1 VFQDFYEKIR
11 GQMERVRIAQKCGL
25 EDITVHI
32 MQGIDIL
39 DDFINSA
46 LGVWGV
52 EIVIDA
58 AEEAP
63 VPVAPAYGPDEKA
76 PGLARRSDHEM
87 FGDMHDAVI
96 GRGSPWVKDLRAL
109 GYKPRFCG

>member
-1 VFQDFYEKIR
+1 
-11 GQMERVRIAQKCGL
+11 
-25 EDITVHI
+25 
-32 MQGIDIL
+32 MQGVDIL

-46 LGVWGV
+46 LGVWGI

-63 VPVAPAYGPDEKA
+63 IPVAPAHCPYEKA

-96 GRGSPWVKDLRAL
+96 GPGSPWVKDLRAL
-109 GYKPRFCG
+109 GYKPRVCV

>member
-1 VFQDFYEKIR
+1 
-11 GQMERVRIAQKCGL
+11 MERV
-25 EDITVHI
+25 
-32 MQGIDIL
+32 DIL

-63 VPVAPAYGPDEKA
+63 VPVAPAYGPYEKA
-76 PGLARRSDHEM
+76 FGLTRWSDHEM
-87 FGDMHDAVI
+87 FGDMHDSVI
-96 GRGSPWVKDLRAL
+96 GREFGLVKDEGSRKLKKTAFL
-109 GYKPRFCG
+109 SGKNLVAH